1 MKYRFKPTQRFWESF
16 YDLSPHQ
23 KDTTRR
29 AWKIFK
35 QNPFDPRL
43 RPHKI
48 HQLSAHYGRTI
59 HSVVIEG
66 DLRVVFY
73 VEGDLVVT
81 VDIGTHDIYRG

>member
-16 YDLSPHQ
+16 YDLTPGQ
-23 KDTTRR
+23 KDATRR

-43 RPHKI
+43 RSHKI
-48 HQLSAHYGRTI
+48 HRLSANYGRTI
-59 HSVVIEG
+59 YAVDIER
-66 DLRVVFY
+66 DLRAAFY

-81 VDIGTHDIYRG
+81 VDIGTHGIYKA